1 MNGLQKVA
9 ITISAGLVGFGCI
22 ALFLLMSSSEWG
34 APGTEAYFIYEA
46 RNRLIPFLLIL
57 IALGIVAA
65 YLTLRS
71 NLGRLGHLSFI
82 ISVSGAALMLVG
94 NVSEFWFFSSQ
105 PYGQVNARLVAWFS
119 FLLGGLLLVV
129 GLAIFMAAATRTKG
143 AQ

>member
-9 ITISAGLVGFGCI
+9 ITISAGPVGFGCI
-22 ALFLLMSSSEWG
+22 ALFRLMSSSEWG

-82 ISVSGAALMLVG
+82 ISVSGAALMMVG

-105 PYGQVNARLVAWFS
+105 PYGQVNDRLAAWFS

-129 GLAIFMAAATRTKG
+129 GLAIFMAAATRTEG

>member
-1 MNGLQKVA
+1 MNGLQKAA
-9 ITISAGLVGFGCI
+9 IPISAGLVGFGCI

-34 APGTEAYFIYEA
+34 EPGTDAYFIYES
-46 RNRLIPFLLIL
+46 RNRIIPFLLIL

-65 YLTLRS
+65 YLALRS
-71 NLGRLGHLSFI
+71 NLGRLGDLSFI
-82 ISVSGAALMLVG
+82 LSVSGAALMLVG

-129 GLAIFMAAATRTKG
+129 GLTIFVAAASRIRG